1 MSSISNE
8 NRFDLFDMVNLG
20 WSELAKICIL
30 KSKCHI
36 GRFSSILNRF
46 EYQLLQFPEYWF
58 VSFQYIK
65 FAHILS
71 ADKFPNLIYP
81 KQRTDYIF
89 LFLLRPILRVLTF
102 RIGIRIKT
110 QTSIRHNFL
119 LLVKVYP
126 KLNKRHSVMC
136 NEGEN
141 EIFSSL
147 VTFRFFNLVIALK
160 IFK

>member
-1 MSSISNE
+1 MWRDERNIEYYHELHIKQKSILTVWYGQ
-8 NRFDLFDMVNLG
+8 FGVIG
-20 WSELAKICIL
+20 
-30 KSKCHI
+30 I
-36 GRFSSILNRF
+36 GRNMHIEIKISYRQMYCNSK
-46 EYQLLQFPEYWF
+46 
-58 VSFQYIK
+58 YIRI
-65 FAHILS
+65 FDSPWYIEFYHILS
-71 ADKFPNLIYP
+71 SYKFPNVTYP

-89 LFLLRPILRVLTF
+89 LFLLRPILRVLTL

-141 EIFSSL
+141 EVFS
-147 VTFRFFNLVIALK
+147 
-160 IFK
+160 